1 MGGAGES
8 IVVNL
13 SVLFTRAAHCQPDA
27 GRKAGVPATE
37 PWSMFLNAFDQ
48 PLKQYQVVASKNRVV
63 RVIRG

>member
-37 PWSMFLNAFDQ
+37 IPAQCSYMRLT
-48 PLKQYQVVASKNRVV
+48 SR
-63 RVIRG
+63 

>member
-48 PLKQYQVVASKNRVV
+48 PLKQYQVVA
-63 RVIRG
+63 